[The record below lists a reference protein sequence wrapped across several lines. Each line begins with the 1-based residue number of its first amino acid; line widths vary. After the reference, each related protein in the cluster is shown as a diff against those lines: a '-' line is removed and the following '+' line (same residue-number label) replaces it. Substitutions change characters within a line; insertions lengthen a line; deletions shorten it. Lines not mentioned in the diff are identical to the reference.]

1 MHFRV
6 FLNVLSLLEILHSHY
21 DLSLRL
27 PSLSFF
33 QLNFVCAALSQQS
46 FLLLFSFPISRFPF
60 FPPDPLC
67 LAINTSPPFYCC
79 APFNIS
85 AFLLAFFWV
94 TSPLHFLCGQVAG
107 QLAYCIHVPE
117 MEITQEMF
125 DEAMQFNTV
134 QVDPTQCIYSYIPV
148 KKGVV
153 SVVWTWK
160 LVLFSA
166 VYHHWLFFSDYNLW
180 IYVTYIW

>member
-1 MHFRV
+1 MYWAFWKFCIPIMIFLFV
-6 FLNVLSLLEILHSHY
+6 FL
-21 DLSLRL
+21 
-27 PSLSFF
+27 P
-33 QLNFVCAALSQQS
+33 C
-46 FLLLFSFPISRFPF
+46 LFSSLISSVLLCLNSHFFSFSHFQSLGSLF

-94 TSPLHFLCGQVAG
+94 TSPLHLLCGQVAG
-107 QLAYCIHVPE
+107 QLAHCIHVPE

-134 QVDPTQCIYSYIPV
+134 QADPIYSS
-148 KKGVV
+148 KNGLL

-166 VYHHWLFFSDYNLW
+166 VFIGARVDTTCKLLCIAVLN
-180 IYVTYIW
+180 

>member
-6 FLNVLSLLEILHSHY
+6 FLDVLSLLEILHSHY

-46 FLLLFSFPISRFPF
+46 FLLLFSFPIPRFPF
-60 FPPDPLC
+60 FPPDPLS

-94 TSPLHFLCGQVAG
+94 TSPLHLLCRQVAG
-107 QLAYCIHVPE
+107 QLAHCIHVPE

-125 DEAMQFNTV
+125 NEAMQFNTV
-134 QVDPTQCIYSYIPV
+134 QGDPIYSS
-148 KKGVV
+148 KNGLL

-166 VYHHWLFFSDYNLW
+166 VFIGARVDITCKLLCIAVLN
-180 IYVTYIW
+180 